1 MCINV
6 CKSLQLHALG
16 IWYYTFYHIRL
27 THGTLVVKEE
37 PFFQASPMKIVS
49 TGSDF
54 RRLDHIEVTNGTHVV
69 KRPQLFW
76 GRFNQ
81 RLNTSGGN
89 LQKMWQFANFFWDS
103 IVKAHQQ
110 FATQF
115 LNCCREAKSI
125 MSFTFVAGNHHLWK
139 IALIY
144 MRVHNESWVFCAMRM
159 NHCYLFSQT

>member
-1 MCINV
+1 MCITKHL
-6 CKSLQLHALG
+6 CKSSGNIKLKVTYIVVSIILYCAFTL
-16 IWYYTFYHIRL
+16 YHIRL

-54 RRLDHIEVTNGTHVV
+54 RRLDHIEVTNGTDVV

-81 RLNTSGGN
+81 RLNSSGGN
-89 LQKMWQFANFFWDS
+89 LQKMCRQFLNFFRDS

-115 LNCCREAKSI
+115 KLLQGS
-125 MSFTFVAGNHHLWK
+125 
-139 IALIY
+139 
-144 MRVHNESWVFCAMRM
+144 
-159 NHCYLFSQT
+159 